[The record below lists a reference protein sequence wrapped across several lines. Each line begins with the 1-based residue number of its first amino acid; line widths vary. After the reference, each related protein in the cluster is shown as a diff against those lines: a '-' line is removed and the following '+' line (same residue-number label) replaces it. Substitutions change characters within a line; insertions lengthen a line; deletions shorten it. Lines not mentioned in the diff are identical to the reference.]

1 MTILPKILLS
11 DKLQRR
17 EVKYLNKDYSDFKQS
32 LIEFT
37 KAYYPDTYQDFNEA
51 SPGSV
56 FLDMAA
62 FVGDVLSLYIDRS
75 FRENLIFYTEEKE
88 NIVTIA
94 QAMGLRI
101 RNTAPAITNA
111 KIYQICPAD
120 TDGNIDPTFLLRI
133 DAGSRFNTNESVGA
147 YPITFRSTSL
157 IDFADPTNRTVQV
170 YTVDGTSG
178 LPTNFLLGKTVE
190 LTSGEQKRF
199 VYDVS
204 SAERFL
210 KIVVPDTDIIGIE
223 SITDSE
229 GNVWHEVENLAQDTI
244 FEDTYQLATDADSA
258 VPPAYTMKV
267 LRTDRRFV
275 VRLSREMQTE
285 ILFGGGNGS
294 LDDIIINFDPKQVN
308 DPEYNQQIAVTPISD
323 INLTNSNTFG
333 LAPANTS
340 FTIKYIQGGGVKDNV
355 PSNTITNVLTLNVVN
370 DVTNYTTAQQSQ
382 FNSVVDTVSI
392 INPTPATGG
401 ADVPTVEEIRQI
413 ALAYFSAQSRVVTR
427 QDYAGRILA
436 MPGRYGAAAKV
447 FVTADEQI
455 NKVIDWTRAGEQRNK
470 DGDPNNNIIFVE
482 DPPKNNSVE
491 EGKFVNAVNVY
502 LLGYDRNKRLTT
514 LNTLVKTNVKNYIS
528 PYRMLTDQVNI
539 YDAFVVNIKVI
550 FDIVVQKNYNMNDT
564 LARCM
569 DIIKDFFN
577 MDNWQIGQPIILS
590 ELQLAIASID
600 GVQGVTSLRI
610 DNLFQQQNGRD
621 YQPYRY
627 NIEANTQNG
636 VILPSV
642 DPCIFE
648 LRYPEDDIIGSA
660 RQ

>member
-1 MTILPKILLS
+1 MTILPKILLN
-11 DKLQRR
+11 DKIQRR

-32 LIEFT
+32 LIDFT
-37 KAYYPDTYQDFNEA
+37 KSYYPDTYQDFNEA

-101 RNTAPAITNA
+101 RNTTPAITNA

-120 TDGNIDPTFLLRI
+120 VDGNIDPTYLLRI
-133 DAGSRFNTNESVGA
+133 DVGSRFNTNEDIGA
-147 YPITFRSTSL
+147 YPVTFRSTEL
-157 IDFADPTNRTVQV
+157 VDFANPDNRTVQV

-178 LPTNFLLGKTVE
+178 LPTNFLIGKTVE
-190 LTSGEQKRF
+190 LTSGERKQF
-199 VYDVS
+199 VYDVG

-210 KIVVPDTDIIGIE
+210 KIKVPDSDIIGIE
-223 SITDSE
+223 SVEDSE
-229 GNVWHEVENLAQDTI
+229 GNLWHEVENLAQDTV

-258 VPPAYTMKV
+258 VPPAFTMK
-267 LRTDRRFV
+267 LIRTDRRFV
-275 VRLSREMQTE
+275 VRLTREFETE

-308 DPEYNQQIAVTPISD
+308 NPEYNQIIAVTPISE

-333 LAPANTS
+333 LAPSNTAL
-340 FTIKYIQGGGVKDNV
+340 TINYIQGGGVKDNV

-370 DVTNYTTAQQSQ
+370 NVQNYTPAQQST
-382 FNSVVDTVSI
+382 FNSTVETVSI

-401 ADVPTVEEIRQI
+401 ADEPTVEEIRQI

-455 NKVIDWTRAGEQRNK
+455 NKVIDWTRTGDQLNK
-470 DGDPNNNIIFVE
+470 DGNPNNNILYVE
-482 DPPKNNSVE
+482 DPPKAGSVE

-502 LLGYDRNKRLTT
+502 LLGYDRNKRLTN
-514 LNTLVKTNVKNYIS
+514 LNTLVKKNVKNYLS

-539 YDAFVVNIKVI
+539 YDAFTVNIRVI

-564 LARCM
+564 LARCIDM
-569 DIIKDFFN
+569 VRNFFYI
-577 MDNWQIGQPIILS
+577 DNWQINQPIVLS

-610 DNLFQQQNGRD
+610 DNLYRQKDGRD

-627 NIEANTQNG
+627 DIEANTQNG

-660 RQ
+660 KQ